1 MQKCDCFSD
10 HEDFLLGSLAH
21 YIKQKT
27 NGYEPLPPFPEN
39 PPPGDV
45 RNVEIEPIFEENITN
60 KKEVGLLFIQCS
72 FTFLVF
78 LQYHC
83 HNSGQI

>member
-1 MQKCDCFSD
+1 MFIYFVE

-27 NGYEPLPPFPEN
+27 NGYEPLPSFPEN

-45 RNVEIEPIFEENITN
+45 RNVEVEPTFEESVHVN
-60 KKEVGLLFIQCS
+60 KKTVRFLLQ
-72 FTFLVF
+72 
-78 LQYHC
+78 
-83 HNSGQI
+83 